1 MMHRLEIRD
10 EAPADVPGIR
20 IVHAAAFPTHAEAD
34 LVDHDQLRRDGSAVY
49 SLVAGSDE
57 RVVGHAMFSRMEL
70 PEGSLGMAPV
80 AVLESHRGRGLA
92 ARLIREGLAK
102 AKADGWKSVFVLG
115 DPYYTRFG
123 FDPRLAEGFASP
135 YAGPHFMALELQA
148 GAFTAAAGDA
158 RYAKAFAA
166 LG

>member
-34 LVDHDQLRRDGSAVY
+34 LVDQLRRDGSAVY

-57 RVVGHAMFSRMEL
+57 RVVGHVMFSRMEL

-80 AVLESHRGRGLA
+80 AVLESHRRRGLA

-102 AKADGWKSVFVLG
+102 AKADGWKGVFVLG
-115 DPYYTRFG
+115 DPYYERLG
-123 FDPRLAEGFASP
+123 FDPSLAAGFASP

-148 GAFTAAAGDA
+148 GALTAAAGVA